1 MHLESIKIDNFRGI
15 TQPSEVKGFNKLT
28 VVVGPNNSG
37 KSTLLESIY
46 LGTVSPNNPH
56 WASDN
61 ELVLAT
67 DFILGRRGNLG
78 DQKLI
83 STFNP
88 SRELTFDTQ
97 FLNSKAHTKK
107 FVNNSGNLEIYVSNP
122 KETFEDLIEVEL
134 DNTLNEFNYDSEDDN
149 PDHIRI
155 YSRQDLK
162 VFIAKENYISK
173 KGLAFDNKVH
183 FVDTKELNETRELNE
198 IFEKFE
204 ETYQTQKFVK
214 IFSENTPSLKKLVDF
229 RMRKPFKENG
239 NQSNEYVVFATFEDY
254 GHPAMHLGDGA
265 KKLLQTFSTLQKC
278 KDGIC
283 LLEEPEAF
291 QHPKYSKLMIEFF
304 EDAIYKNNTQVILCT
319 HSLEFLDDILDIFQ
333 NSEIAKIDD
342 VTILQTQL
350 EDGKMSAYEYKGKKA
365 IDVREKL
372 GVDLRG

>member
-1 MHLESIKIDNFRGI
+1 MHLESIEIDNFRGI

-56 WASDN
+56 WTSDN

-67 DFILGRRGNLG
+67 DFILNRRGNLG

-88 SRELTFDTQ
+88 TKELTFATK
-97 FLNSKAHTKK
+97 FLNSKSHLKQ
-107 FVNNSGNLEIYVSNP
+107 FVNKSGNLEIYVSNP
-122 KETFEDLIEVEL
+122 DENSLL
-134 DNTLNEFNYDSEDDN
+134 DNLLNDLDELYDSESDFIKIFDGQSLY
-149 PDHIRI
+149 I
-155 YSRQDLK
+155 YVSK
-162 VFIAKENYISK
+162 NNFISK
-173 KGLAFDNKVH
+173 KGLDFDNKVH
-183 FVDTKELNETRELNE
+183 FVDTKELNETKELNA

-214 IFSENTPSLKKLVDF
+214 LFSENTPSLKKLVDF

-265 KKLLQTFSTLQKC
+265 KKLLQAFSTLQKC

-291 QHPKYSKLMIEFF
+291 QHPKYSRLMIEFF

-333 NSEIAKIDD
+333 SSKIAKIDD

-350 EDGKMSAYEYKGKKA
+350 EDGKMSAYEYKGKRA